1 MKYHDILDTVRRPSV
16 AKPLQGVLAGA
27 LTGILAL
34 AALVSVRAGFDF
46 VKEFQFESA
55 AKREAQLAA
64 ATGRTESDIRGSLCQ
79 KAQTLGLPVDPD
91 SIEVHVTPAPADDQ
105 DTGNLFTMLGVQRR
119 IVRTGHVKIA
129 VSYDLPYRYPGGTAM
144 IHFHFA
150 VSDQDI

>member
-1 MKYHDILDTVRRPSV
+1 MKYRNIFETVRGTSA
-16 AKPLQGVLAGA
+16 AKPFQSVLAGA
-27 LTGILAL
+27 FTGFLAL
-34 AALVSVRAGFDF
+34 AMLVSVRVGFDF

-79 KAQTLGLPVDPD
+79 KAQILGLPVDPN
-91 SIEVHVTPAPADDQ
+91 SIEVRVTPAPADDQ
-105 DTGNLFTMLGVQRR
+105 DTGSLLTMLGVQRR
-119 IVRTGHVKIA
+119 IVRTGHVEIA
-129 VSYDLPYRYPGGTAM
+129 ISYDLPYRYPGGTAM

>member
-1 MKYHDILDTVRRPSV
+1 MKYRNILETMRGTSA
-16 AKPLQGVLAGA
+16 AKPFQSVLAGA
-27 LTGILAL
+27 FTGFLAL
-34 AALVSVRAGFDF
+34 AMLVSVRVGFDF

-79 KAQTLGLPVDPD
+79 KAQILGLPVDPN

-105 DTGNLFTMLGVQRR
+105 DTGSLLTMLGMQRR
-119 IVRTGHVKIA
+119 IARTGHVEIA